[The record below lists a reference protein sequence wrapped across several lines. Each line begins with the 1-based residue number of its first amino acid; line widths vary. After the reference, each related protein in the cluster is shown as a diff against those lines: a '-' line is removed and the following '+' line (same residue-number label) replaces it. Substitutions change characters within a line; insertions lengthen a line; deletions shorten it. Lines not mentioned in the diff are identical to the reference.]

1 MPRYKITVEY
11 DGSPFFGWQAQE
23 NLPTV
28 QGFLQQAIFK
38 ATGHEPEVF
47 GAGRT
52 DTGVHAVAQVAHFD
66 SDKNWDPYRMASA
79 INAHLAAAKVP
90 ISVLE
95 ASIAPDDFHARFSAK
110 YRSYKYVV
118 INRRS
123 PLVLWKSR
131 AYLYKYS
138 LDVAAMQ
145 RATGV
150 FIGRRDFSSFR
161 ASECQSASAIKTIDD
176 FTITQTGEQIVFQVK
191 AKSFLHH
198 QVRNMVGS
206 LVEVG
211 RGKIDGFTL
220 QKILDAKDR
229 RKAGPTAPACGLYL
243 FQVDY

>member
-11 DGSPFFGWQAQE
+11 DGSPFFGWQAQK

-28 QGFLQQAIFK
+28 QGFLQQAIFN

-66 SDKNWDPYRMASA
+66 SGRDWDGYRMAAA

-95 ASIAPDDFHARFSAK
+95 ASIVQDGFHARFSAK
-110 YRSYKYVV
+110 FRCYKYVM

-123 PLVLWKSR
+123 PPALWKNR
-131 AYLYKYS
+131 AYLYRYN

-145 RATGV
+145 NAAAV
-150 FIGRRDFSSFR
+150 FVGRHDFSSFR
-161 ASECQSASAIKTIDD
+161 ASECQSNSAVKTIDR
-176 FTITQTGEQIVFQVK
+176 FKITRTGEQIVFQVK

-211 RGKIDGFTL
+211 RGKIDGLAL
-220 QKILDAKDR
+220 QGILDAKDR

-243 FQVDY
+243 FQVGY